1 MAISRQ
7 KGTWS
12 IEMHKITQST
22 GSYAKKKRHNKL
34 VLTESRV
41 WQQKEKKRTA
51 KNIDTRMSNYK
62 IKRNLTNILQLHNLG
77 CSAWMYM
84 LPSRNPN
91 AQHNDYTPW
100 TTPESTSTK
109 SCVLSRIRVLV
120 ILIVWH
126 NCATAFRPDSALQVL
141 SQGGGTKYVGTLSGA
156 VQGAKCYAFGFLEG
170 SVLST
175 LGNSNCLDTRN
186 SF

>member
-1 MAISRQ
+1 M
-7 KGTWS
+7 T
-12 IEMHKITQST
+12 
-22 GSYAKKKRHNKL
+22 AKRKK
-34 VLTESRV
+34 
-41 WQQKEKKRTA
+41 KKRTA

-91 AQHNDYTPW
+91 AQHHDYTPW

-126 NCATAFRPDSALQVL
+126 NCATAFRQDSALQVL
-141 SQGGGTKYVGTLSGA
+141 SQGGGTKYVSTLSGA

-175 LGNSNCLDTRN
+175 LGSSNCLDTRN